1 MTAAELIRNP
11 KVRMLGLVVTALVLF
26 AMLWQNE
33 EPTTPDEAATLRGP
47 AEPDAF
53 VTGGRY
59 LSFNET
65 GQLTSRIESQRIEQ
79 FESDQITRM
88 QQPRATLFD
97 EDDDASWEL
106 EAQQGEFLEA
116 PGLIHLTGNVR
127 IIRLADQRGAMAPS
141 ETEAPSE
148 PMSLSTEAL
157 TLNNNEQTVYT
168 SEPVKITDALGV
180 TRAIGMKAW
189 IKPRILEL
197 NAQVEGRYEPGK

>member
-11 KVRMLGLVVTALVLF
+11 KVRMLGLAMTVLVLF

-33 EPTTPDEAATLRGP
+33 EPTTPDEAATLRGE

-59 LSFNET
+59 LSFNAS

-79 FESDQITRM
+79 FDPDHVTRM

-106 EAQQGEFLEA
+106 EAQQEEFLEA
-116 PGLIHLTGNVR
+116 LDLIHLTGNVR
-127 IIRLADQRGAMAPS
+127 IIRLADQRGNLS
-141 ETEAPSE
+141 PSE
-148 PMSLSTEAL
+148 PMSLLTEAL